1 MDPVTI
7 ISKARTLLHDMGID
21 RYPVN
26 VEAIA
31 NQQGFQI
38 KISDQLTPKE
48 AGYVVNVAGKQLIV
62 VNGND
67 RPHRQRFTIMHEVA
81 HEVLDLPS
89 LHGSTLSQSQL
100 ESYASRPH
108 EEILCDLFAAECLV
122 PWLLIAPLTEELP
135 YEASTIQQLSDDFQA
150 SQSCVA
156 SRFSQASRELHIFV
170 LAENGIIRNVIPSIP
185 AREQKFWIDIGI
197 QLPRGSAAD
206 SVLRNGN
213 HVASV
218 DCDGAIWSA
227 SQAAARFSCY
237 EEAILL
243 GQWGQTLSLLTL
255 EAIDPG
261 DQLPYS
267 STSGEDELLPELT
280 GELPWPKR

>member
-1 MDPVTI
+1 MNPVTV
-7 ISKARTLLHDMGID
+7 ISKARALLHDMGID
-21 RYPVN
+21 RYPVD

-48 AGYVVNVAGKQLIV
+48 AGYVVNVAGKQLII

-67 RPHRQRFTIMHEVA
+67 RPYRQRFTIMHEVA
-81 HEVLDLPS
+81 HEVLELPS
-89 LHGSTLSQSQL
+89 MHGSTISSSQL
-100 ESYASRPH
+100 ESYATRAQ

-122 PWLLIAPLTEELP
+122 PWHLIAPLTEEFP
-135 YEASTIQQLSDDFQA
+135 YEAAVIQQLSDDFEA
-150 SQSCVA
+150 SKSCVA

-170 LAENGIIRNVIPSIP
+170 LAENGIIRNVIPSTP
-185 AREQKFWIDIGI
+185 ARDQKFWINIGI
-197 QLPRGSAAD
+197 QLPTGSAAD
-206 SVLRNGN
+206 NVLRNGN
-213 HVASV
+213 NVASV
-218 DCDGAIWSA
+218 DCDGTIWSA
-227 SQAAARFSCY
+227 SQAAARFACY

-261 DQLPYS
+261 GQLPYS
-267 STSGEDELLPELT
+267 STSSEDELLPELT

>member
-1 MDPVTI
+1 MDPVTV
-7 ISKARTLLHDMGID
+7 ISKARTLLHDMSID
-21 RYPVN
+21 RYPVD

-31 NQQGFQI
+31 NHQGFQI
-38 KISDQLTPKE
+38 KISDQLTPAE
-48 AGYVVNVAGKQLIV
+48 AGYLVNVAGKQLII

-67 RPHRQRFTIMHEVA
+67 RPFRQRFKIMHEVA
-81 HEVLDLPS
+81 HDVLDLPS

-100 ESYASRPH
+100 DSYAKRPR
-108 EEILCDLFAAECLV
+108 EEILCDIFAAECLV
-122 PWLLIAPLTEELP
+122 PWHLIAPLTEEFP
-135 YEASTIQQLSDDFQA
+135 YEAATVQQLSDDFEA

-170 LAENGIIRNVIPSIP
+170 LAENGIIRNVIPSTS
-185 AREQKFWIDIGI
+185 ARDQNFWINIGI
-197 QLPRGSAAD
+197 QLPRSSAAD

-213 HVASV
+213 NVASV
-218 DCDGAIWSA
+218 DCDGTVWSA
-227 SQAAARFSCY
+227 SQAATRFACY

-255 EAIDPG
+255 EAIDPSG
-261 DQLPYS
+261 QLPYS
-267 STSGEDELLPELT
+267 STTGDDELLPELT